1 MNILIN
7 KHVKC
12 ISKKDEKHHQGRETK
27 GEKEFAIGEHDQRKA
42 RKKNERN
49 LTKTTLCLKFLL

>member
-12 ISKKDEKHHQGRETK
+12 ISKKDEKHHQER
-27 GEKEFAIGEHDQRKA
+27 EKEIAIGEHDQRKA